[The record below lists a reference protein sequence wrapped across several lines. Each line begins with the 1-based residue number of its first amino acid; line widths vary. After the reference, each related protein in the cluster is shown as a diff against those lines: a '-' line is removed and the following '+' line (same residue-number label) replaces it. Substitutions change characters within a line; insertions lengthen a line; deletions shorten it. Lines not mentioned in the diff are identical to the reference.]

1 MYATNLSPFTK
12 NDRTFGNFVV
22 GTVNRLAFEHA
33 KSFAN
38 SLAEQPKNFVLVG
51 PSGNGKTHLSCA
63 IASELLSADPLLRV
77 MHVSCIWLEDE
88 CEIPPA
94 DLVLLE
100 IGQCRP
106 NTAQIIEQ
114 LNQRGTSVVVNSN
127 DEQARSLGQPVAD
140 LPEPDEELV
149 RLYSRRRNYA
159 NEVEVKSIRQLEVE
173 ILRQQLR
180 RELTN

>member
-1 MYATNLSPFTK
+1 MYAINFSSFRM

-22 GTVNRLAFEHA
+22 AEVNRRAFLAA
-33 KSFAN
+33 RSFAD
-38 SLAEQPKNFVLVG
+38 SVAAYPKNFVLLG

-63 IASELLSADPLLRV
+63 IANELLSTKPSLRV
-77 MHVSCIWLEDE
+77 THVSCLWIEDE
-88 CEIPPA
+88 CEIPSA

-100 IGQCRP
+100 IGRCRS
-106 NTAQIIEQ
+106 NTAQIVER
-114 LNQRGTSVVVNSN
+114 LNQHGTSVVVSSN
-127 DEQARSLGQPVAD
+127 DEQVRSLGQSVNE

-149 RLYSRRRNYA
+149 ELFGRRRSYCNSIQ
-159 NEVEVKSIRQLEVE
+159 VKSIRQLEVE